1 MASRTDRSSP
11 SVDIEETYAI
21 VTRPMRILLATLVA
35 ILLTASFADAAAEKT
50 GVRHRPRHSS
60 RVSATNDE
68 PAPAKKKKSTARKKK
83 SAAKN
88 QPRRT
93 HKKPPPSTKP
103 R

>member
-1 MASRTDRSSP
+1 
-11 SVDIEETYAI
+11 
-21 VTRPMRILLATLVA
+21 MRILLATLVA

-50 GVRHRPRHSS
+50 GIRHRPRHSS

-83 SAAKN
+83 STGKTQAN
-88 QPRRT
+88 PTR
-93 HKKPPPSTKP
+93 KKTPPSTKP